1 LNPRFKA
8 EGHHEVSDGRPVVHR
23 VFVVTPSELFS
34 HLAKGKHTDGM
45 RSGLRVHEVRLVQG
59 FINAIPFRGFMVPA
73 LQASGLWKLYQAG
86 DSTVE
91 AVRGVELTIASG
103 DMVAVMGPSGCGKT
117 TLLNILS
124 GIDEPS
130 SGAVHVNGEAL
141 YGISDNARTD
151 LRGRSFG
158 FIFQDFNLLPVLSA
172 VENVE
177 LPLLLLGS
185 PANLARQEAL
195 EALGRVGLAERADH
209 RPSELSGG
217 QQQRVAVAR
226 AIVHRPSIILCDE
239 PTGNLDTGT
248 SRDVMDLLRTMN
260 KTEGTTFLIVTHDEA
275 IAAQC
280 QRTIVMND
288 GLVVNQVSAE
298 QNEEE

>member
-1 LNPRFKA
+1 
-8 EGHHEVSDGRPVVHR
+8 

-45 RSGLRVHEVRLVQG
+45 RNGLRVHEVRLVQG

-288 GLVVNQVSAE
+288 GLVVNQRSAE